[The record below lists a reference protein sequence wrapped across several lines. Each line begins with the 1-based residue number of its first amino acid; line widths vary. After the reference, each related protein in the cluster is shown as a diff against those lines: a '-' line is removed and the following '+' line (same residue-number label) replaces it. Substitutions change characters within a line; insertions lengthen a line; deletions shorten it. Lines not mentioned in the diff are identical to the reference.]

1 MRERLLIIAL
11 SVAAVGLCGGIVALK
26 RSRGSASASAANEPS
41 APNAAAAQIRYKVIK
56 EQPGTHPQSA
66 PLFHWRE
73 VESADYK
80 DYIAKL
86 RNIYCPEETI
96 RDIIIADVNKLYAP
110 REAALKVS
118 GDEEASVSD
127 DRVRRVAPFERRK
140 QLREIQKEKNALL
153 KELLGIELPLDPLRA
168 RGDRNY
174 ELFEAAF
181 KSLPA
186 EKRELVREIQ
196 ETYWQTSDNL
206 KDKYAN
212 KRTAE
217 YIEEYKRANLER
229 KAQLA
234 NVLTPDELDEYEMRT
249 TNVAQNMQSSL
260 EGFNPSEDEFKTIYR
275 IRKAIEEPYGGLLGA
290 GAALDAQGNVLAQ
303 DQRSYADRRQQIN
316 DKIKETLGPERARE
330 YELSQDYNYRSL
342 RQLGDRFGLAPEVV
356 TQSYELQRNYRD
368 QQRQLRSDRTLTSE
382 QRNAALQELSTSH
395 QTQFTQLVG
404 ERAAK
409 AFQNNRGGFVEN
421 GGVVAYE

>member
-1 MRERLLIIAL
+1 MRERLLIIIL
-11 SVAAVGLCGGIVALK
+11 SVVAVGLCAGIVALK
-26 RSRGSASASAANEPS
+26 RGRDAAPPRSTDGKS
-41 APNAAAAQIRYKVIK
+41 APNTPTGKTQYKVIK
-56 EQPGTHPQSA
+56 EEPGTLARSA
-66 PLFHWRE
+66 PQFHWRE

-80 DYIAKL
+80 EYIAKL
-86 RNIYCPEETI
+86 RDIYCPEETI
-96 RDIIIADVNKLYAP
+96 RDIIVADINKLYVA
-110 REAALKVS
+110 REAALKVP
-118 GDEEASVSD
+118 GDEEASTSSD
-127 DRVRRVAPFERRK
+127 RARRIAPFERRK

-153 KELLGIELPLDPLRA
+153 KELLGIDLPLDPLRG

-217 YIEEYKRANLER
+217 YIEEYKRANVER

-249 TNVAQNMQSSL
+249 TNVGPNMQSSL
-260 EGFNPSEDEFKTIYR
+260 EGFNPTEDEFKTIYR

-290 GAALDAQGNVLAQ
+290 GASLDVEGNVTVQ
-303 DQRSYADRRQQIN
+303 DQRAYSDRQKEIA
-316 DKIKETLGPERARE
+316 DKIKEALGPERARE

-356 TQSYELQRNYRD
+356 TQSYDLQINYRD
-368 QQRQLRSDRTLTSE
+368 QQRQLRSNRALTPE
-382 QRNAALQELSTSH
+382 QRNAALQQLSTSH
-395 QTQFTQLVG
+395 QAQFAQLVG

-409 AFQNNRGGFVEN
+409 AFQNNRGGFVDTPI
-421 GGVVAYE
+421 VQYE